1 MDPVTLAGLL
11 IRFGVAGTEIILK
24 RIASVAT
31 IDDAIAACQDIR
43 SAQSF
48 VDADA
53 AARGVP
59 AVPLPSDP

>member
-53 AARGVP
+53 AERGVT
-59 AVPLPSDP
+59 AVPLPG